1 MSIGSNSFTRVP
13 ESQRTLKV
21 ESYDIFLDVDLSKL
35 RFDGKVKIR
44 LESEADVKLDAVD
57 LEVSQVKANGS
68 PVKYQMSGEGLSVKT
83 GKFSGTLDID
93 YRGTISE
100 KLVGFYKAAY
110 DGGYIASTQFE
121 AASARRMLPSIDHP
135 AHKAEFKLTVKTDK
149 DIDVISHT
157 HSTSSKYDGNKMVVE
172 IQRTHRMSTYLLYL
186 GVGKFEEV
194 KEKHDGVEYAVAT
207 VLGNHP
213 ARNSHLM

>member
-35 RFDGKVKIR
+35 RFDGNVKIR

-68 PVKYQMSGEGLSVKT
+68 PVKYQMSGEDLSVKT
-83 GKFSGTLDID
+83 GEFSGTLDID

-100 KLVGFYKAAY
+100 KLV
-110 DGGYIASTQFE
+110 ASTRQP
-121 AASARRMLPSIDHP
+121 M
-135 AHKAEFKLTVKTDK
+135 
-149 DIDVISHT
+149 
-157 HSTSSKYDGNKMVVE
+157 MVD
-172 IQRTHRMSTYLLYL
+172 T
-186 GVGKFEEV
+186 
-194 KEKHDGVEYAVAT
+194 
-207 VLGNHP
+207 
-213 ARNSHLM
+213 